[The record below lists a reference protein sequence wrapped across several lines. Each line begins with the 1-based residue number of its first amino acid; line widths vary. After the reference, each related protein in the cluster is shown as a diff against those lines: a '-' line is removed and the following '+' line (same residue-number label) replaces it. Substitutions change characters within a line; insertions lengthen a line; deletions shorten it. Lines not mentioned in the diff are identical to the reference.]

1 MTGAHER
8 WHSPEDFDVEDT
20 DGAARFEQATR
31 AAQAFAELP
40 EAPPDTLPPDLEAR
54 SASSVAPLQANR
66 VVMLMVVMV
75 VAWLG
80 FMVWDTWL

>member
-31 AAQAFAELP
+31 AAQALSELP
-40 EAPPDTLPPDLEAR
+40 EAPPDTLPPKLEAR
-54 SASSVAPLQANR
+54 PSSSFAPLQANR
-66 VVMLMVVMV
+66 VVILMVVMV
-75 VAWLG
+75 LSWLG

>member
-8 WHSPEDFDVEDT
+8 SPIPEEFDVEDT

-31 AAQAFAELP
+31 AAQALSELP
-40 EAPPDTLPPDLEAR
+40 DAPPDTLPPALEAR
-54 SASSVAPLQANR
+54 SASSIAPLQATR

-75 VAWLG
+75 LSWLG